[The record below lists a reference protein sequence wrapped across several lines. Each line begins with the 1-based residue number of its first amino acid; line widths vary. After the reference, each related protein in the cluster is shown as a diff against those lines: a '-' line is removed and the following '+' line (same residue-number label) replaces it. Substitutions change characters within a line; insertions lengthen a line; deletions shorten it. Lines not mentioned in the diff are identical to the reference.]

1 MSPTAAMA
9 IRVGWVLLLGGS
21 VGAVTSLGTVAFMWA
36 LDSLND
42 LLLWLPRIAN
52 QAQTGTWW
60 LLVLFAVPVVGG
72 LLVGL
77 ICRTLPNSRAC
88 GPADVVESVQTFRG
102 RMPMAE
108 GGRSIVASLLGL
120 GVGASAG
127 QYGPLVHLGATV
139 GSAISRVTGRSAWVG
154 STAIACGVAAA
165 IATAFTAPIAGVLF
179 AHEVV
184 LRHFSL
190 RAFAPV
196 TVAAIVGYI
205 VAAPVLSHR
214 PILDFSDVSVVN
226 IGDYLL
232 FVLLGVMSALVA
244 VVFMRAMH
252 WMGRYAERL
261 SVQAWVRPA
270 LAGVP
275 VGLCL
280 IWLPEVTGIG
290 LETMRLVLSGDHF
303 GSTELLIMFPLKIAL
318 TVLCVGFGLATGVF
332 TPALVIGLIFGAL
345 AGQGL
350 DSLLGSGHSEIGIF
364 AICGAVA
371 VASPVIG
378 APLSAILIVFEL
390 TRNYELTTAA
400 MVSIVFAN
408 MVSYRLFGHS
418 WFDHQ
423 LNERGMD
430 ISQGRDRLVL
440 EQHRID
446 ELPITMPL
454 TVQVLESVAA
464 VAGHIEGQEQDTAW
478 VVDDAGLL
486 CGRVQLNSLRQLL
499 SEGLDDRAVGDVAE
513 DIQVLLTPDT
523 SFARAID
530 QAVDS
535 SWEWV
540 PVVESDGHR
549 FFLGVLSKLSIIRS
563 YQAILSQIRE
573 EEQAAA

>member
-1 MSPTAAMA
+1 M
-9 IRVGWVLLLGGS
+9 
-21 VGAVTSLGTVAFMWA
+21 
-36 LDSLND
+36 
-42 LLLWLPRIAN
+42 
-52 QAQTGTWW
+52 
-60 LLVLFAVPVVGG
+60 LF
-72 LLVGL
+72 
-77 ICRTLPNSRAC
+77 
-88 GPADVVESVQTFRG
+88 
-102 RMPMAE
+102 
-108 GGRSIVASLLGL
+108 RS
-120 GVGASAG
+120 
-127 QYGPLVHLGATV
+127 
-139 GSAISRVTGRSAWVG
+139 
-154 STAIACGVAAA
+154 
-165 IATAFTAPIAGVLF
+165 
-179 AHEVV
+179 
-184 LRHFSL
+184 
-190 RAFAPV
+190 
-196 TVAAIVGYI
+196 
-205 VAAPVLSHR
+205 
-214 PILDFSDVSVVN
+214 
-226 IGDYLL
+226 
-232 FVLLGVMSALVA
+232 
-244 VVFMRAMH
+244 
-252 WMGRYAERL
+252 
-261 SVQAWVRPA
+261 
-270 LAGVP
+270 VP

-303 GSTELLIMFPLKIAL
+303 GGTELLIMFPLKIAL

-535 SWEWV
+535 TWEWV